1 MHIYN
6 YIYIHNTYLLRRC
19 LTYLYTL
26 FIYLILYLC
35 SCLQSSSLPNRQW
48 AVKKTWH
55 ITNNV
60 INAAN
65 GSSQLLQ
72 EFLHGDLLDGH
83 KKRAFFPNMDS
94 NTAALNQDPEIWLWF
109 TTIYIITVYLNVCP
123 PSTSSCFYVVLKL
136 DIVIYHL
143 AM

>member
-1 MHIYN
+1 MS
-6 YIYIHNTYLLRRC
+6 TV
-19 LTYLYTL
+19 
-26 FIYLILYLC
+26 
-35 SCLQSSSLPNRQW
+35 LQFAKQTVGSQ
-48 AVKKTWH
+48 KTWH

-94 NTAALNQDPEIWLWF
+94 NTAALNQDPEIWL
-109 TTIYIITVYLNVCP
+109 
-123 PSTSSCFYVVLKL
+123 
-136 DIVIYHL
+136 
-143 AM
+143 